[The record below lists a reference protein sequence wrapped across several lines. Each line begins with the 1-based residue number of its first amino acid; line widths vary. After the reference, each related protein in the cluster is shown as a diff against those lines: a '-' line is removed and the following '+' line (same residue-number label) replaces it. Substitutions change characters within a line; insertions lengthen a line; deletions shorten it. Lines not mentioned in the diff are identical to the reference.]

1 MTLAAEI
8 TKLETDLL
16 SMRAELDALSKKN
29 AVLEF
34 ENDALKTQL
43 AKANA
48 DRDALLRR
56 SEAIKSLL
64 DQCGATL
71 MHGLK
76 QYASSERHVD
86 QQHAAAG
93 EIESGIAAI
102 VHRQT
107 NGAVHTDGE
116 TEH

>member
-1 MTLAAEI
+1 MTLASEI
-8 TKLETDLL
+8 TNLETELQ
-16 SMRAELDALSKKN
+16 SSRVEAEALGKRN

-34 ENDALKTQL
+34 ENDSLKQQL

-48 DRDALLRR
+48 DRDALIRP

-76 QYASSERHVD
+76 QYAAEREVERREE
-86 QQHAAAG
+86 ASG
-93 EIESGIAAI
+93 EIESGMAAI
-102 VHRQT
+102 VARR
-107 NGAVHTDGE
+107 NGGAIHTDGPQ
-116 TEH
+116 TDH